1 MILII
6 AFIGLLIYLFAE
18 IFHYQKVKA
27 NAFSKKE
34 MAKAADAQASKL
46 SYIDPVI
53 SCDYCGC
60 KIDTRKHKVCPHCG
74 AAFDKDEEWV
84 VRHAA
89 EEEFIEKGTQK
100 MIEAREKKAKEESAK
115 ILSRI
120 RKTIAVICGL
130 LVVIIALAG
139 FGAYMSYQSK
149 FRKSEEVNKGSYHN
163 DYVPADYQVVGDG
176 VLYDDHDVKITLTG
190 FYLDNSYHYED
201 EDYGYKGY
209 VKVEFHIENN
219 RKEPINI
226 TLSSNSYNG
235 IASDSFSLYAY
246 DAYRQG
252 EYTIYE
258 EISGVPQQQINEI
271 VFDRIDIRGLDYEFK
286 DSLSLP
292 VTVKTTS
299 TYEQPLDYSDGT
311 LIFTN
316 DYIDIYATHEDPD
329 EYEEDR
335 DTYYTYIVNKTDM
348 GFQLNGRD
356 LKVDGEYDVIY
367 GFYDQYLPGNY
378 VFVNDYRA
386 GYGSEAYRPLTKHKV
401 ETSISFKC
409 PEDPA
414 RDFNTGY
421 IEIKTE

>member
-1 MILII
+1 MILVI

-34 MAKAADAQASKL
+34 MAQAADAQASKL

-130 LVVIIALAG
+130 LVAIIAVAC
-139 FGAYMSYQSK
+139 FGAFLSYQSK
-149 FRKSEEVNKGSYHN
+149 FRKSEEVNSGGFHHE
-163 DYVPADYQVVGDG
+163 YVPADYQVVGDG
-176 VLYDDHDVKITLTG
+176 VVYDSHDVKITLTG
-190 FYLDNSYHYED
+190 FYVDNSYQYED
-201 EDYGYKGY
+201 EEYGYRGY
-209 VKVEFHIENN
+209 VKAEFHIENN
-219 RKEPINI
+219 RKEPISI
-226 TLSSNSYNG
+226 TMSCNSYNG
-235 IASDSFSLYAY
+235 IASEDFAIYAY
-246 DAYRQG
+246 DSYRKG
-252 EYTIYE
+252 EYTVYE
-258 EISGVPQQQINEI
+258 EISGVPQQQINEMVI
-271 VFDRIDIRGLDYEFK
+271 DRIEIRDMDYEFK

-292 VTVKTTS
+292 ATIKTTS
-299 TYEQPLDYSDGT
+299 TYKQALDYSDGT
-311 LIFTN
+311 LLFTN
-316 DYIDIYATHEDPD
+316 EYVDIYATHTINDA
-329 EYEEDR
+329 EENR
-335 DTYYTYIVNKTDM
+335 DSYNLYMVNKTDK
-348 GFQLNGRD
+348 GFKVNGRD

-367 GFYDQYLPGNY
+367 GFYEEYLPGNY
-378 VFVNDYRA
+378 VFTNVYRA
-386 GYGSEAYRPLTKHKV
+386 GYGMEDYRPLSNHKV
-401 ETSISFKC
+401 EASISFKC
-409 PEDPA
+409 AEDPS

-421 IEIKTE
+421 FEIKTE